1 MNESGEIDRRG
12 NSIVC
17 ASPIFTW
24 VSQIMAYQIYKTQS
38 IIFKCTQILRRRE
51 RCAKRW
57 KRKREKN
64 TRIFTEQKNYKPT
77 ILENKTNC
85 TMKKVARN
93 NCGNQRKTTT
103 ASTTLGL

>member
-1 MNESGEIDRRG
+1 MNQSGEIDRRG
-12 NSIVC
+12 YSIVC

-57 KRKREKN
+57 KREREKKTHEYSQN
-64 TRIFTEQKNYKPT
+64 KRT
-77 ILENKTNC
+77 IS
-85 TMKKVARN
+85 
-93 NCGNQRKTTT
+93 QQYRKIKQT
-103 ASTTLGL
+103 AL